1 MGTLLLY
8 NNYLAKDAG
17 TEADCSLF
25 KVDISTGRTSGKK
38 ENKDSYLCGKRG
50 SMAVFAAAVQKYSLS
65 ERDQVS
71 VLIDSFSKI

>member
-1 MGTLLLY
+1 METLLLC
-8 NNYLAKDAG
+8 NNYRAKYAE

-50 SMAVFAAAVQKYSLS
+50 STAMFAVALQKYLLS
-65 ERDQVS
+65 ERDKVS
-71 VLIDSFSKI
+71 VLIDRFSKI